1 MKVIIIGAGEIGFNI
16 ARKLS
21 SENKDVILID
31 SSEEKIRRAQECLD
45 VQCILGRGSRPG
57 ILKEAGIDTAEIV
70 IAVTNSDEVNMIA
83 CLIAGSQSKV
93 PVKIARIRDPDY
105 TGNNTILG
113 KEHLGIDLVINPE
126 REAADK
132 ILRLLEVPGATEIVE
147 FAEGKV
153 KLVEFLVEP
162 GSYVAGKRLKE
173 LDETHPNQRVLIAS
187 ISRGNKLI
195 IPKGEDAIQVGDLVS
210 VVTVKNAVSEV
221 QEVLGK
227 KNGRT
232 KTVMISGVGFVGLY
246 LAQKLEERG
255 LSVKVIENDAVKCSE
270 LAEKLNRTIVLQGDS
285 SDQSLL
291 LEENI
296 NEVDAFLAV
305 SQDEEANIL
314 SSLLAKRL
322 GAKRVYALVNKS
334 SYMPVVTTIGV
345 DVMVSPRLA
354 AVGRI
359 LQFVRRGRVLSVAQ
373 LDGEEAEAIEFVAL
387 ETSDIVNKP
396 LKNLRFPK
404 GAIVGAVVRGEEIII
419 PRGNDSILPDDRV
432 IIFALGKAIPKVEKA
447 LTVKLEYF

>member
-1 MKVIIIGAGEIGFNI
+1 MRIIIIGAGEIGFNI

-21 SENKDVILID
+21 SEDKDVILID
-31 SSEEKIRRAQECLD
+31 SSEERVKSAQECLD
-45 VQCILGRGSRPG
+45 VRCILGKGSQPG
-57 ILKEAGIDTAEIV
+57 ILKEAGIDTAEMV
-70 IAVTNSDEVNMIA
+70 IAVTDSDEVNMIA

-105 TGNNTILG
+105 GSNTTILD

-132 ILRLLEVPGATEIVE
+132 ILHLLEFPGATGIVE

-153 KLVEFLVEP
+153 KLVDFLIEP
-162 GSYVAGKRLKE
+162 GNYFAGKKLRE
-173 LDETHPNQRVLIAS
+173 LDEMHPDRPVLIAS

-195 IPKGEDAIQVGDLVS
+195 IPKGEDDIQVGDTISLVTADS
-210 VVTVKNAVSEV
+210 TISEV
-221 QEVLGK
+221 LDVLGK
-227 KNGRT
+227 KNGRV

-246 LAQKLEERG
+246 LAQKLEEKG
-255 LSVKVIENDAVKCSE
+255 LNVKIIENDAEKCSE
-270 LAEKLNRTIVLQGDS
+270 LAEKLDKAIVLQGDP
-285 SDQSLL
+285 SDQAMLL
-291 LEENI
+291 DENI
-296 NEVDAFLAV
+296 ADVDAFLAV
-305 SQDEEANIL
+305 SRDEEANIL

-322 GAKRVYALVNKS
+322 GAKRVYCLVNKS

-354 AVGRI
+354 AVSRI
-359 LQFVRRGRVLSVAQ
+359 LQFVRRGKVLSVAQ

-387 ETSDIVNKP
+387 ETSEVVNKR
-396 LKNLRFPK
+396 LNTIRFPK
-404 GAIVGAVVRGEEIII
+404 GAIVGAVVRGGEVII
-419 PRGNDSILPDDRV
+419 PRGKDLILPDDRV
-432 IIFALGKAIPKVEKA
+432 IVFALGKAIPKVEKA